1 MKTTIREGPD
11 VSAIG
16 GRRLENRNT
25 DFSGFR
31 DIDQRERTAVD
42 QEITPHQ
49 SESALTAQRVNRRS
63 TASGDAASG
72 SGVLRKPSS
81 EEALEK
87 CVASAGRESGS
98 YLPPIKGRYMRR
110 CSPCLRISEDAEDVA
125 QDALLKALAPFESV
139 SQRVELRDLADSDS
153 DQ

>member
-1 MKTTIREGPD
+1 MKTTSREGPD

-25 DFSGFR
+25 DFFGFR
-31 DIDQRERTAVD
+31 DIDQREGTAVD

-63 TASGDAASG
+63 TAGGDAASG

-87 CVASAGRESGS
+87 CVASAGRESSAEAAEGA
-98 YLPPIKGRYMRR
+98 LID
-110 CSPCLRISEDAEDVA
+110 RILSGHKELFMDLICPHQRTVYATVFT
-125 QDALLKALAPFESV
+125 LLAN
-139 SQRVELRDLADSDS
+139 Q
-153 DQ
+153 

>member
-1 MKTTIREGPD
+1 MKTTSREGPD

-25 DFSGFR
+25 DFFGFR
-31 DIDQRERTAVD
+31 DIDQREGTAVD

-81 EEALEK
+81 KDALEK
-87 CVASAGRESGS
+87 CLASVGHESSTQAAEGAV
-98 YLPPIKGRYMRR
+98 ID
-110 CSPCLRISEDAEDVA
+110 RILSGHKELFMDLIRPHQRTVYATVFS
-125 QDALLKALAPFESV
+125 LLAN
-139 SQRVELRDLADSDS
+139 Q
-153 DQ
+153 